1 MRANAVAE
9 AISRFM
15 GFFEP
20 VEETAKFRIA
30 HPDFD
35 FESRP
40 VALTP
45 DAPGTPPSVAPEDGL
60 AGGGGVS
67 LRLGGYPSV
76 SVDPAGHHPA
86 PMPSGGGHEPVFLND
101 SGALL
106 VRAGQSAG
114 VSAPG
119 TFIEPDV
126 RVVYD
131 EAVGSSFGVIRQH
144 GLLQDGDKLSLV
156 DGVEPVSLVPD
167 ADENLQTMVDA
178 AQTWREE
185 LWRAEIPGGDASQQ
199 IWNGETGGLHNPAE
213 IRQALLTSAHHDPES
228 AGPVTGHDGAYVNGQ
243 ASLDYPRA
251 NEIFDRLGL
260 GEDDADEAPKDP
272 LDAAVTAEIDLGHNT
287 VVNEATVLQ
296 ADTFARTTIVL
307 GDYYE
312 TNAINQLTVHLDLD
326 ERPGGASFD
335 GAGSSYT
342 DAYNV
347 AVFDR
352 SEGVTPGPAD
362 PANYFVPYDYEVD
375 VIHGDLVTS
384 RFIEQIRVVLDNDQ
398 VVLTS
403 VSEDTAIETGGNVS
417 YSSVDFTALQDFY
430 DVIIFGGSVYE
441 GNYIDQV
448 SILLDNDY
456 IAPEAAA
463 GGSVASSGNL
473 LYNFASINNIGGTDF
488 RPVSEAMT
496 DLVSAFS
503 RGEETFD
510 RSLGEPLDFLGSSHL
525 RILYVTGDRVE
536 LTHLKQTTI
545 LSDADTV
552 DYARKTAAELVT
564 KSGPDAPWHIETGGN
579 AVVNAGQI
587 IDYDTAGSVRFLGGD
602 YYSDSI
608 LAQADLVPRG
618 NMSVFDTATLAP
630 EVIAFTST
638 DMDVPDEEG
647 GFAIH
652 SYDLPGDGLASFF
665 G

>member
-1 MRANAVAE
+1 
-9 AISRFM
+9 M

-20 VEETAKFRIA
+20 VDETAKIRIE

-35 FESRP
+35 FGHRP
-40 VALTP
+40 VALNP
-45 DAPGTPPSVAPEDGL
+45 DAPGTLAHVAPEDGP

-76 SVDPAGHHPA
+76 SVDPAGHHSA
-86 PMPSGGGHEPVFLND
+86 SVPSGHGAEPVFLSD
-101 SGALL
+101 SGPVFL
-106 VRAGQSAG
+106 RPGEPAG

-119 TFIEPDV
+119 AFAEPDV
-126 RVVYD
+126 RAVYN
-131 EAVGSSFGVIRQH
+131 EAVDSSFGVVRQH
-144 GLLQDGDKLSLV
+144 AVLDDNDQLSLV
-156 DGVEPVSLVPD
+156 DGVDPVSLVPD
-167 ADENLQTMVDA
+167 AGEDLQTMIDA
-178 AQTWREE
+178 AQIWREE
-185 LWRAEIPGGDASQQ
+185 IWRVETSGRDVAEEN
-199 IWNGETGGLHNPAE
+199 WNGETGGLHDPSE
-213 IRQALLTSAHHDPES
+213 IREALLTSAYHDPER
-228 AGPVTGHDGAYVNGQ
+228 AGPVPGHDGAYVNGQ
-243 ASLDYPRA
+243 PSSAYPTV

-260 GEDDADEAPKDP
+260 GDDDADEAPIDP
-272 LDAAVTAEIDLGHNT
+272 LDAVVTAEIDLGHNT

-296 ADTFARTTIVL
+296 ADTFARTTIVM

-312 TNAINQLTVHLDLD
+312 TNAINQLTVHLDVD
-326 ERPGGASFD
+326 ERPAGVGFD
-335 GAGSSYT
+335 GTGSSYT

-347 AVFDR
+347 AVFER
-352 SEGVTPGPAD
+352 SDGVTPGPAD
-362 PANYFVPYDYEVD
+362 PAGYFVPYDYEVD
-375 VIHGDLVTS
+375 VIDGDLVTS
-384 RFIEQIRVVLDNDQ
+384 RFIEQIRVVLDDDQ

-403 VSEDTAIETGGNVS
+403 VSEDTTIETGGNVS
-417 YSSVDFTALQDFY
+417 YGAVDFSALQDFY

-456 IAPEAAA
+456 IAPGAAA
-463 GGSVASSGNL
+463 GGSISSSGNL
-473 LYNFASINNIGGTDF
+473 LYNFASIENIGGTDF
-488 RPVSEAMT
+488 RPVSETMS
-496 DLVSAFS
+496 DLVSAFG
-503 RGEETFD
+503 RGEDTFD
-510 RSLGEPLDFLGSSHL
+510 RALGEPLDFLGSSHL

-552 DYARKTAAELVT
+552 DYARKTAAELVN
-564 KSGPDAPWHIETGGN
+564 KSGSDVPWHIETGGN

-618 NMSVFDTATLAP
+618 NMSVFDTAKLAP
-630 EVIAFTST
+630 EVIAFTSP
-638 DMDVPDEEG
+638 DIDVPDEEG

-652 SYDLPGDGLASFF
+652 SYDMPGDGLASFF

>member
-20 VEETAKFRIA
+20 VDETAKFRIE

-35 FESRP
+35 FGRRP
-40 VALTP
+40 VELNP
-45 DAPGTPPSVAPEDGL
+45 DAPGTLVNVSPDNGP
-60 AGGGGVS
+60 AGGDGVS

-76 SVDPAGHHPA
+76 FVDPAGHHPA
-86 PMPSGGGHEPVFLND
+86 PVPSGHGYEPVFLSD
-101 SGALL
+101 RGPVFMRPGEPAS
-106 VRAGQSAG
+106 

-119 TFIEPDV
+119 AFVEPDV
-126 RVVYD
+126 RAVYNETVD
-131 EAVGSSFGVIRQH
+131 SSFGVVRQH
-144 GLLQDGDKLSLV
+144 AVLDDSDQLSLV
-156 DGVEPVSLVPD
+156 DGVDPVSLVPD
-167 ADENLQTMVDA
+167 AGEDLQTMIDA
-178 AQTWREE
+178 AQIWREE
-185 LWRAEIPGGDASQQ
+185 IWRAETSGGDVSEEN
-199 IWNGETGGLHNPAE
+199 WNGETGGLHNPAE
-213 IRQALLTSAHHDPES
+213 IREALLPSAYHNPES

-243 ASLDYPRA
+243 PSPDYPTVD
-251 NEIFDRLGL
+251 EIFDRLGL
-260 GEDDADEAPKDP
+260 GEDEADEAPKDP
-272 LDAAVTAEIDLGHNT
+272 LDVAVTAEIDLGHNT

-296 ADTFARTTIVL
+296 ADTFARTTIVT

-312 TNAINQLTVHLDLD
+312 TNAINQLTVHLDVD
-326 ERPGGASFD
+326 ERPAGAGFD

-347 AVFDR
+347 AVFER

-362 PANYFVPYDYEVD
+362 PAGYFVPYDYEVD
-375 VIHGDLVTS
+375 VIDGDLVTS

-403 VSEDTAIETGGNVS
+403 VSEDTVIEMGGNVS
-417 YSSVDFTALQDFY
+417 YGSVDFAALQDFY

-456 IAPEAAA
+456 IAPGAAA
-463 GGSVASSGNL
+463 GGSIASSGNL
-473 LYNFASINNIGGTDF
+473 LYNFASIQNIGGTDF
-488 RPVSEAMT
+488 RPVSETMS
-496 DLVSAFS
+496 DLVSAFG

-552 DYARKTAAELVT
+552 DYARQTAAELVN
-564 KSGPDAPWHIETGGN
+564 KSGTDVPWHIETGGN

-618 NMSVFDTATLAP
+618 NMSVFDTAKLAP
-630 EVIAFTST
+630 EVIAFTSP
-638 DMDVPDEEG
+638 DIDVPDEEG

-652 SYDLPGDGLASFF
+652 SYDMPGDGLASFF